1 MMVSGL
7 TRQGQSFERT
17 GPGGRQLGQAEFARG
32 QGDGLLTRCRDMQ
45 ELDRLDAEEYDGS

>member
-1 MMVSGL
+1 MVSGL